1 MEILFYIFA
10 VLLIVALL
18 ALLVVP
24 IWYGIKQ
31 ARNKSNDK
39 CVSSNIVKMIQR
51 IHSRNLVLFAPL
63 R

>member
-10 VLLIVALL
+10 VLLIIALL

-39 CVSSNIVKMIQR
+39 CVSSNIVIINIKNDSKDTQ
-51 IHSRNLVLFAPL
+51 
-63 R
+63 

>member
-10 VLLIVALL
+10 ILLIIALL

-39 CVSSNIVKMIQR
+39 CVFSNIVR
-51 IHSRNLVLFAPL
+51 YVHSRKTKIFSKKNS
-63 R
+63 

>member
-39 CVSSNIVKMIQR
+39 CVSSNIVIINIKNKDDSKDTQ
-51 IHSRNLVLFAPL
+51 
-63 R
+63 

>member
-10 VLLIVALL
+10 VLLIIALL

-39 CVSSNIVKMIQR
+39 CVSSNIVIINIKNKDDSKDTQ
-51 IHSRNLVLFAPL
+51 
-63 R
+63 

>member
-10 VLLIVALL
+10 VLLIIALL

-24 IWYGIKQ
+24 IWHGIKQ

-39 CVSSNIVKMIQR
+39 CVSSNIVINIKIKNDSKDTQ
-51 IHSRNLVLFAPL
+51 
-63 R
+63 

>member
-10 VLLIVALL
+10 VLLIIALL

-39 CVSSNIVKMIQR
+39 CVSSNIIIINIKDDSKDTQ
-51 IHSRNLVLFAPL
+51 
-63 R
+63 

>member
-10 VLLIVALL
+10 ILLIIALL

-39 CVSSNIVKMIQR
+39 CVSSNIVR
-51 IHSRNLVLFAPL
+51 YVHSRKTKIFSKKNS
-63 R
+63 